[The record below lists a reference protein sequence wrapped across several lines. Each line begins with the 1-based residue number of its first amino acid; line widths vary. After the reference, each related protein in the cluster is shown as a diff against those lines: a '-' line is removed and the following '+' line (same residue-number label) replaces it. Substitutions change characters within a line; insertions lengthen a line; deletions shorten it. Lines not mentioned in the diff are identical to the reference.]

1 VILKI
6 VFERG
11 GSDAALFSLRRK
23 VRRLLAEGQRRS
35 IMAKART
42 QGMHHKGDRKQRGRT
57 NIDNVP
63 GLVNPA
69 APRLPIEERR
79 ETNRPITGGG
89 GKHRG
94 DRNNPRPD
102 VKTRKR

>member
-42 QGMHHKGDRKQRGRT
+42 QGMHHKGDRK
-57 NIDNVP
+57 
-63 GLVNPA
+63 PA
-69 APRLPIEERR
+69 TENTVDTEEIEF
-79 ETNRPITGGG
+79 
-89 GKHRG
+89 
-94 DRNNPRPD
+94 
-102 VKTRKR
+102 